1 MENLFIKMTQQ
12 TPEIA
17 FNTDGNLHIKG
28 VSIPENS
35 HAFFLDAMDWLKNLE
50 NALPKTVVLN
60 LDFEYLNTAS
70 NRALVEVLKVI
81 SKYKLKRIPVEV
93 NWYYETEDDD
103 SKELGED
110 IESCVDIKFNFIT
123 KEG

>member
-1 MENLFIKMTQQ
+1 
-12 TPEIA
+12 
-17 FNTDGNLHIKG
+17 
-28 VSIPENS
+28 
-35 HAFFLDAMDWLKNLE
+35 
-50 NALPKTVVLN
+50 VVLN

-93 NWYYETEDDD
+93 NWFYETEDED